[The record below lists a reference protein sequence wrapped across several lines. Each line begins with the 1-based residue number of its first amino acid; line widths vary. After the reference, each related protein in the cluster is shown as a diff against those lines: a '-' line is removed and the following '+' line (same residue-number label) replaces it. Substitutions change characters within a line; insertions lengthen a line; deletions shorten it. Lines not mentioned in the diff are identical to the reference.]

1 MASIPKRKA
10 LDLWGSVLKSVHVV
24 IRNSNICSIS
34 WIIIGVCQL
43 VNKMEETTGKVKAF
57 NRNDEQFLEAFVIFC
72 GLGIQNTQMYEA
84 VERAMAKQ
92 MVTLE
97 VGCPCRTPQAPCT
110 HSQLTPPCG
119 SARCLWRHC
128 DSTRTT
134 CFLSPHLNSW
144 GNWGPAY
151 FRNLLKVIRPYQSS
165 GPGPFC
171 PPLSRPKAV
180 LSP

>member
-24 IRNSNICSIS
+24 IMNSNVCSIS

-43 VNKMEETTGKVKAF
+43 VNKMEETTGKVKPF

-97 VGCPCRTPQAPCT
+97 VGCPAGHPRLPSALPAAPPAAALGGC
-110 HSQLTPPCG
+110 HSSATVREPCASSVLT
-119 SARCLWRHC
+119 
-128 DSTRTT
+128 
-134 CFLSPHLNSW
+134 
-144 GNWGPAY
+144 
-151 FRNLLKVIRPYQSS
+151 
-165 GPGPFC
+165 
-171 PPLSRPKAV
+171 
-180 LSP
+180 